1 MIKVVNTKTHVPNEN
16 SVDFYIGRGSVLGNP
31 YTHIKTK
38 NTQAAYIVETR
49 YEAIEKY
56 KEYIKERIEKKDQV
70 VCDELN
76 KLWKAAKNGDIN
88 LVCYC
93 SPKSCHGDTIKTIIE
108 QKL

>member
-1 MIKVVNTKTHVPNEN
+1 MQGSMSGGPNLLSSN
-16 SVDFYIGRGSVLGNP
+16 
-31 YTHIKTK
+31 
-38 NTQAAYIVETR
+38 
-49 YEAIEKY
+49 
-56 KEYIKERIEKKDQV
+56 
-70 VCDELN
+70 DELN